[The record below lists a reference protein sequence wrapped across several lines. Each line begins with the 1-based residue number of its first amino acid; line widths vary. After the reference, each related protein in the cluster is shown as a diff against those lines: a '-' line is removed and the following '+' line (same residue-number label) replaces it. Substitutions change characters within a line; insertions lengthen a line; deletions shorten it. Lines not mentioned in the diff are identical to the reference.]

1 MAKSHATVATTLNL
15 SQVFLIFC
23 TMDLNEY
30 AVLRVKRHIGEF
42 VYNFGGLPSKLHE
55 SRKDEFRRYWVGIV
69 VHI

>member
-1 MAKSHATVATTLNL
+1 
-15 SQVFLIFC
+15 
-23 TMDLNEY
+23 MDLNEY